1 MKKSSFLTWVT
12 RLSWALVF
20 LDLLLIFLVPTKI
33 DTDNLTLM
41 IAYAVWLILT
51 VFLATTSLMIIY
63 RGLFQSWVGWVIP
76 IIILV
81 FSTLVSSGPFQI
93 HNPRLSLFYILLTIA
108 SMWGVGVAT
117 IIFLWYQDYG
127 LKLVASALVIFTW
140 ISFFVWYFQGNL
152 FDLLIASINQPE
164 MSSPFWWLNSLFC
177 VLWWI
182 IPVGISSF
190 VVHTFRILVQDRS
203 THLE

>member
-93 HNPRLSLFYILLTIA
+93 HNPRLSLLYILLTIA

-140 ISFFVWYFQGNL
+140 TSFFVWYFQGNL

-190 VVHTFRILVQDRS
+190 VVHTFRILASEVNQS
-203 THLE
+203 QS